1 MEWIL
6 APLKK
11 YAVFSGRA
19 RRKEF
24 WPYMLVNYVI
34 LLALMIPFQAGGG
47 QNMVL
52 GLVFFVYALAIL
64 VPTIA
69 VFVRRLHDLDKSGWW
84 YLINFVPFVGGIILL
99 IICIPEGTQGANQYG
114 PDPKALQVG

>member
-24 WPYMLVNYVI
+24 WPYMLVFYI
-34 LLALMIPFQAGGG
+34 IFLALYIPVRNDPASPMIFAF
-47 QNMVL
+47 
-52 GLVFFVYALAIL
+52 GLFSLALL
-64 VPTIA
+64 LPTIA

-84 YLINFVPFVGGIILL
+84 YLINFVPLVGGIILL
-99 IICIPEGTQGANQYG
+99 VMCIPEGTQGPNQHG
-114 PDPKALQVG
+114 PDPKAGA

>member
-11 YAVFSGRA
+11 YADFSGRA

-24 WPYMLVNYVI
+24 WPYIGVVYVI
-34 LLALMIPFQAGGG
+34 FLALLTPTTGNPGSS
-47 QNMVL
+47 L
-52 GLVFFVYALAIL
+52 GIVGALFGLAIL
-64 VPTIA
+64 LPTIG

-84 YLINFVPFVGGIILL
+84 YLINFVPIVGGIILL
-99 IICIPEGTQGANQYG
+99 VICIPEGTQGPNQFG
-114 PDPKALQVG
+114 PDPKAVQVG

>member
-24 WPYMLVNYVI
+24 WLFYLAVLVACVI
-34 LLALMIPFQAGGG
+34 LAIPSGGDPTSP
-47 QNMVL
+47 L
-52 GLVFFVYALAIL
+52 YALPSLLLLATL
-64 VPTIA
+64 VPYIA
-69 VFVRRLHDLDKSGWW
+69 VAVRRLHDQGKTGKLAFLL
-84 YLINFVPFVGGIILL
+84 LIPGVGGIILL
-99 IICIPEGTQGANQYG
+99 ILCIPEGTQGANQYG
-114 PDPKALQVG
+114 PDPKAVQAG

>member
-24 WPYMLVNYVI
+24 WLYMLVFYIIFFALYIPV
-34 LLALMIPFQAGGG
+34 LSDPTSPMVFALGAFALALLLPT
-47 QNMVL
+47 L
-52 GLVFFVYALAIL
+52 G
-64 VPTIA
+64 
-69 VFVRRLHDLDKSGWW
+69 VFVRRLHDVNKSGWW
-84 YLINFVPFVGGIILL
+84 YLISFVPGVGGIILL
-99 IICIPEGTQGANQYG
+99 VICIPEGTQGENQYG
-114 PDPKALQVG
+114 PDPKAVEVG

>member
-11 YAVFSGRA
+11 YADFSGRA

-34 LLALMIPFQAGGG
+34 MLALYTPFLAGGAE
-47 QNMVL
+47 NLAL
-52 GLVFFVYALAIL
+52 GLAFFVYTLAVI

-69 VFVRRLHDLDKSGWW
+69 VFVRRLHDVDKAGWW
-84 YLINFVPFVGGIILL
+84 YFINFVPIVGGIILL
-99 IICIPEGTQGANQYG
+99 VICIPEGTQGPNQFG
-114 PDPKALQVG
+114 PDPKAVQVG